1 MILNKKIMETSIK
14 ERVKEFCAHKNIS
27 VREFEKR
34 CKVSNGYFNNLK
46 NGGIAYNKML
56 IILESFPE
64 LNADW
69 LANGDGDMLKSN
81 IELIKGDKI
90 IQSVGRD
97 NNGTMIGRTGTK
109 FAGFPDYEKLKA
121 ENKKLQEQIRKQQ
134 EQIDR
139 LINIIEK
146 LTKKATL

>member
-1 MILNKKIMETSIK
+1 METSIK
-14 ERVKEFCAHKNIS
+14 ERVREFCSYKNIS

-56 IILESFPE
+56 IILESFPD

-69 LANGDGDMLKSN
+69 LANGDGEMLKN
-81 IELIKGDKI
+81 DIEVVHGDKI

-97 NNGTMIGRTGTK
+97 NNGTMIGRAGTK
-109 FAGFPDYEKLKA
+109 FAGFPDYEKLRT
-121 ENKKLQEQIRKQQ
+121 ENKKLHDQVRKQQ
-134 EQIDR
+134 EQIDQ
-139 LINIIEK
+139 LINIIAE
-146 LTKKATL
+146 LTKKQHN